1 MNESMKVK
9 GDLVI
14 ELIREGQVVDKR
26 EVTNVITT
34 NGVNLIATL
43 VSGSGTAFSDMAIG
57 TDSTSESASDQTL
70 GAEVGRVTL
79 TSKNVSS
86 ATISYVGDFPAGTGT
101 GSITEA
107 GIFNA
112 SSNGTMLNRTTF
124 SAVNKTASDALK
136 ITWNVSFS

>member
-1 MNESMKVK
+1 MNDSMKVK

-14 ELIREGQVVDKR
+14 ELIRAGEVIDKR

-34 NGVNLIATL
+34 NGKNLIATL
-43 VSGSGTAFSDMAIG
+43 VSGSGTAFSDMGIG
-57 TDSTSESASDQTL
+57 TDSTAENASDQTL

-86 ATISYVGDFPAGTGT
+86 ATIAYVGDFPAGTGT